1 MGEKTGQKASAEQ
14 VAKDM
19 CNVRTYDN
27 QRRFGREEWLTK
39 LQVRGFFSRLASLRR
54 KQGWHGADTSEE
66 DNEGDEVGEQRHVV
80 QEVIEN
86 LGLKHPFIFV
96 YICLYLFTIFVN
108 VTIATSYHFSM
119 SVP

>member
-39 LQVRGFFSRLASLRR
+39 LQVQGLFSGLPSSRR
-54 KQGWHGADTSEE
+54 KQGKHCNFERSVQGQYTSAEKRFSR
-66 DNEGDEVGEQRHVV
+66 NV
-80 QEVIEN
+80 
-86 LGLKHPFIFV
+86 L
-96 YICLYLFTIFVN
+96 YILL
-108 VTIATSYHFSM
+108 M
-119 SVP
+119 SDSSL